1 MTMKELQ
8 TAQKAENCTGNCSGC
23 GKTHIKIFG
32 AHDTAAQL
40 LRARVMLALEAS
52 TMDAKVL
59 EVSEPVAIQTSG
71 VRGLPALMV
80 EGVVLTEGVVPSV
93 PEIMDLLKHQDLFKS
108 KLFRLST
115 VSVPVDMSPV
125 SGNALR
131 FAWQVAKQ
139 LGANMEV
146 VFAMDSIFEGATPS
160 PSGFLSGYQT
170 TMKTELDVFIT
181 EALAEAGVTYT
192 PPSKF
197 AGSPGTS
204 ANHST
209 TPFISSK
216 VIYGAPDLALI
227 EYSKQADMIV
237 MGTTGRGNIGKKF
250 FGSVSIE
257 VSKNGHCPVIFVPK
271 EAEYRGFN
279 QVLYASD
286 FDSLHA
292 LSIRQAASFAKRFDG
307 QIHFVHV
314 GPGGEQGLET
324 QRRIF
329 EIDYGSANPDR
340 PFIFSKMVSDD
351 IAGALYEYSF
361 YHHIDL
367 LVFVTHQRNFWDNI
381 LHKSISN
388 VALLSSDLPVLI
400 IHADDDLLSS
410 EP

>member
-1 MTMKELQ
+1 MKELQ
-8 TAQKAENCTGNCSGC
+8 TTQNPEACTGSCQGC

-40 LRARVMLALEAS
+40 LRARVMLALEAIS
-52 TMDAKVL
+52 LDAKVL

-71 VRGLPALMV
+71 VRALPALMV
-80 EGVVLTEGVVPSV
+80 EGVVLTEGIVPSV
-93 PEIMDLLKHQDLFKS
+93 QELTDLLKHQDLFKS
-108 KLFRLST
+108 KLFRLRT
-115 VSVPVDMSPV
+115 LTVPVDMSPV
-125 SGNALR
+125 SGHALL
-131 FAWQVAKQ
+131 FAWQLATQ
-139 LGANMEV
+139 LGAGIEV
-146 VFAMDSIFEGATPS
+146 VFAMDSIFEGSIPS

-170 TMKTELDVFIT
+170 TMKTELDTFIT
-181 EALAEAGVTYT
+181 ETFAAVGVSYT

-197 AGSPGTS
+197 AGSPGTPIETQ
-204 ANHST
+204 NK
-209 TPFISSK
+209 PLISSK
-216 VIYGAPDLALI
+216 VIYGAPDLALT
-227 EYSKQADMIV
+227 EYSKTADMIV

-257 VSKNGHCPVIFVPK
+257 VSKNGHCPILFVPQ
-271 EAEYRGFN
+271 EAEFRGFN
-279 QVLYASD
+279 NVLYASD

-292 LSIRQAASFAKRFDG
+292 LSVRQAVSFAKRFDG

-324 QRRIF
+324 QRKIF
-329 EIDYGSANPDR
+329 ELDYGSANAER

-367 LVFVTHQRNFWDNI
+367 LVFVTHQRTFWDNI

-400 IHADDDLLSS
+400 IHADDDLLIAN
-410 EP
+410 

>member
-1 MTMKELQ
+1 MKEIL
-8 TAQKAENCTGNCSGC
+8 TTPNPESCTGSCQGC

-40 LRARVMLALEAS
+40 LRARVMLALEA
-52 TMDAKVL
+52 TTLDAKVL
-59 EVSEPVAIQTSG
+59 EVSEPSAIQVSG
-71 VRGLPALMV
+71 VRRLPALMV
-80 EGVVLTEGVVPSV
+80 EGVVLTEGIVPSV

-115 VSVPVDMSPV
+115 ISVPVDMSPV

-131 FAWQVAKQ
+131 FAWQVANA
-139 LGANMEV
+139 LGASVEV
-146 VFAMDSIFEGATPS
+146 VFVMDSIFEGSTPS

-170 TMKTELDVFIT
+170 TMKTELDAFISET
-181 EALAEAGVTYT
+181 LGEVGITYT

-204 ANHST
+204 ANHEEK
-209 TPFISSK
+209 PFINSK

-286 FDSLHA
+286 FDSLHT
-292 LSIRQAASFAKRFDG
+292 LSVRQAASFAKRFDG

-314 GPGGEQGLET
+314 GSGGEQGLET
-324 QRRIF
+324 QRKVF
-329 EIDYGSANPDR
+329 ELDYGTANPDR

-351 IAGALYEYSF
+351 IAGSLYEYSF

-410 EP
+410 EQ

>member
-1 MTMKELQ
+1 MKEIQ
-8 TAQKAENCTGNCSGC
+8 TTPKAESCTGSCAGC

-32 AHDTAAQL
+32 EHDTAAQL
-40 LRARVMLALEAS
+40 LRARVMLALEA
-52 TMDAKVL
+52 TAMDAKVL
-59 EVSEPVAIQTSG
+59 EVSEPVAIQISG
-71 VRGLPALMV
+71 VRRLPALMV

-115 VSVPVDMSPV
+115 ISVPVDMSPV
-125 SGNALR
+125 SGNTLR
-131 FAWQVAKQ
+131 FAWHVAKQ
-139 LGANMEV
+139 IGANMEV
-146 VFAMDSIFEGATPS
+146 VFAMDSIFEGSTPS

-170 TMKTELDVFIT
+170 TMKTELDAFIT
-181 EALAEAGVTYT
+181 EALAEVGVTYT

-204 ANHST
+204 ANQET
-209 TPFISSK
+209 QPFISSK
-216 VIYGAPDLALI
+216 VIYGAPDQALI
-227 EYSKQADMIV
+227 EYSKQADIIV

-257 VSKNGHCPVIFVPK
+257 VSKNGHCPLIFVPK
-271 EAEYRGFN
+271 EAEFRGFN
-279 QVLYASD
+279 HLLYASD

-292 LSIRQAASFAKRFDG
+292 LSVRQAVSFAKRFDG

-324 QRRIF
+324 QRQVF
-329 EIDYGSANPDR
+329 ELDYGTTNPDR

-351 IAGALYEYSF
+351 IAGSLYEYSF

-400 IHADDDLLSS
+400 IHADDDLLRS
-410 EP
+410 EQ